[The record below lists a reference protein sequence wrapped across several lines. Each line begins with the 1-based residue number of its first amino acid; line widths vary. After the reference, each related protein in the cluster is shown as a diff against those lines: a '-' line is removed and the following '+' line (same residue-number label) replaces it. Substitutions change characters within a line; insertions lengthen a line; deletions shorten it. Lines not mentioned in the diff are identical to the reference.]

1 MSKTKFVHV
10 KGILILKKDILC
22 FKITFQLKSV
32 GISKMFKSKI
42 MKIRRIKY
50 GYDNN
55 KKIDTV
61 NRDCRNI
68 SKTKIQRVVLI
79 DISIECMDKLHYD
92 INAVIRTVETE
103 LLKYMGKSHVH
114 FIII

>member
-1 MSKTKFVHV
+1 M
-10 KGILILKKDILC
+10 
-22 FKITFQLKSV
+22 
-32 GISKMFKSKI
+32 
-42 MKIRRIKY
+42 
-50 GYDNN
+50 
-55 KKIDTV
+55 
-61 NRDCRNI
+61 
-68 SKTKIQRVVLI
+68 VLV